1 MTEDDVINVGKS
13 ITALSSL
20 VNVQTH
26 KDARRNLS
34 LSHLSHLCKQQRV
47 VCVFSLLNEY
57 QQHTAVSHISYPC
70 ALVYSKIS
78 LKEFEKIKER

>member
-26 KDARRNLS
+26 KDARRNHSLS
-34 LSHLSHLCKQQRV
+34 LSL
-47 VCVFSLLNEY
+47 
-57 QQHTAVSHISYPC
+57 ISANN
-70 ALVYSKIS
+70 ALFASSPYD
-78 LKEFEKIKER
+78 

>member
-34 LSHLSHLCKQQRV
+34 LSLSL
-47 VCVFSLLNEY
+47 
-57 QQHTAVSHISYPC
+57 ISAN
-70 ALVYSKIS
+70 ALFASSPYY
-78 LKEFEKIKER
+78 